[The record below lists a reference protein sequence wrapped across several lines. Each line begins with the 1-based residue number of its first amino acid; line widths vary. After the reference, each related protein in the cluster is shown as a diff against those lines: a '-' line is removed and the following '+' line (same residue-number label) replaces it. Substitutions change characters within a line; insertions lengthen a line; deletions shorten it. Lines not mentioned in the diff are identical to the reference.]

1 MQPISTTTC
10 EYGGALHWHNH
21 GGTGALDP
29 LDNNDPNGTSFQF
42 STSTCVTYEPT
53 SATGTPAV
61 LWHYDAGELMI
72 IFVLVAMIGI
82 TLFGALAKIFY
93 ANTQ

>member
-10 EYGGALHWHNH
+10 
-21 GGTGALDP
+21 TILD
-29 LDNNDPNGTSFQF
+29 S
-42 STSTCVTYEPT
+42 STTQCVTAEPT

-61 LWHYDAGELMI
+61 LWHYDAGELVI
-72 IFVLVAMIGI
+72 CFLLVVVIAI
-82 TLFGALAKIFY
+82 LVFGPLAKIFY